1 MREPE
6 EWPGDAS
13 SADELVVRVVRV
25 LDETSYEERD
35 TLLTDLLCAAW
46 PTHRCQDQ

>member
-1 MREPE
+1 MRDPE

-13 SADELVVRVVRV
+13 SADELVARVVRDV
-25 LDETSYEERD
+25 DETSDQQRD
-35 TLLTDLLCAAW
+35 TLLSDLLCAAW